1 MRLLFLVALAVLMA
15 LFLNVR
21 PAGAQNF
28 DEPDK
33 AAQRFCDLL
42 MAQGADRAVNAMKGG
57 SFLGRH
63 RPGAF
68 ELWRE
73 GLAKAD
79 QATGSRLLGCEVL
92 AAKRLGSVVREE
104 RAIVKYEVGPALL
117 ILRYYKPAAAWQLN
131 SFSWIAELEK
141 FPVE

>member
-1 MRLLFLVALAVLMA
+1 MRLLVLLDLAFLAVCL
-15 LFLNVR
+15 
-21 PAGAQNF
+21 PAAAQSF

-33 AAQRFCDLL
+33 AAERFCDILQT
-42 MAQGADRAVNAMKGG
+42 QGTDRAVNAVKGG

-68 ELWRE
+68 EMWRE

-79 QATGSRLLGCEVL
+79 QATGSRLLGCE
-92 AAKRLGSVVREE
+92 AINERRLGTVVREV
-104 RAIVKYEVGPALL
+104 RAIVKYEIGPALL
-117 ILRYYKPAAAWQLN
+117 ILRYYRPANAWQLN

-141 FPVE
+141 FPME

>member
-1 MRLLFLVALAVLMA
+1 MRLLILFVLAFLANCL
-15 LFLNVR
+15 
-21 PAGAQNF
+21 PAAAQSF

-33 AAQRFCDLL
+33 AAERFCNML
-42 MAQGADRAVNAMKGG
+42 QSEGTDRAVNAVKGG

-68 ELWRE
+68 EMWRE
-73 GLAKAD
+73 GLARAD
-79 QATGSRLLGCEVL
+79 QATGSRLLGCEVINER
-92 AAKRLGSVVREE
+92 RLGTVVREV

-117 ILRYYKPAAAWQLN
+117 ILRYYKPANNWQLN

-141 FPVE
+141 FPTE